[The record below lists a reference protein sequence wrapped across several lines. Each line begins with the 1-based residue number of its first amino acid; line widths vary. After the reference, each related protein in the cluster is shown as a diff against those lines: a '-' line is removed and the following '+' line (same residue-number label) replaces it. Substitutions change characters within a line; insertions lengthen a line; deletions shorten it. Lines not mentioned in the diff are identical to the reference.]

1 MSSLTRTARLQSV
14 LVPLLALAWLPQQA
28 HAHRP
33 VFNKDA
39 ATSSTTAI
47 RLTEPHISQVVYRE
61 ITEKS
66 SEIWLSFE
74 VSEGFELYIQIG
86 VPVIDRLKKFR
97 PAMVVIG
104 PGLDREAVP
113 FEIPKATG
121 TTVFK
126 TSEVSKPRFFNEHFT
141 DTQSW
146 ILWTETVP
154 LPKPGRY
161 YLVAFSPDKQTGK
174 LWLSIGKKE
183 SFKAE
188 HWEQFPTWR
197 KLIRKFHEVK

>member
-1 MSSLTRTARLQSV
+1 L
-14 LVPLLALAWLPQQA
+14 WFPQQV

-33 VFNKDA
+33 VFTEDA
-39 ATSSTTAI
+39 ATSSATAI

-61 ITEKS
+61 IAKNS
-66 SEIWLSFE
+66 SEIWLTFE
-74 VSEGFELYIQIG
+74 VPEDFELYIQIG

-104 PGLDREAVP
+104 PGLDKEAAP
-113 FEIPKATG
+113 FEVPKDTG
-121 TTVFK
+121 AKIFK

-141 DTQSW
+141 GTQSW
-146 ILWTETVP
+146 ILRTETVP
-154 LPKPGRY
+154 LPKSGRY
-161 YLVAFSPDKQTGK
+161 YLVAYSPDKQTGK

-188 HWEQFPTWR
+188 HWQQFPTWR

>member
-1 MSSLTRTARLQSV
+1 MSRLPRHARLQSV
-14 LVPLLALAWLPQQA
+14 LLPLLALVWFPQQVL
-28 HAHRP
+28 AHRP
-33 VFNKDA
+33 VFTEDA
-39 ATSSTTAI
+39 AASSATAI

-66 SEIWLSFE
+66 SEVWLSFE
-74 VSEGFELYIQIG
+74 VPEDFGLYIQIG
-86 VPVIDRLKKFR
+86 VPVIDRLEKFR

-113 FEIPKATG
+113 FEIPKDTG
-121 TTVFK
+121 AKVFT
-126 TSEVSKPRFFNEHFT
+126 TSEVAKPRFFNEHFT
-141 DTQSW
+141 GTKSW
-146 ILWTETVP
+146 ILRTETVP
-154 LPKPGRY
+154 LPKSGRY
-161 YLVAFSPDKQTGK
+161 YLVAYSPDKETGK

>member
-1 MSSLTRTARLQSV
+1 MSHLPRTARLQSV
-14 LVPLLALAWLPQQA
+14 LLPLLALAWFPQQL

-33 VFNKDA
+33 VFTKDA
-39 ATSSTTAI
+39 ATSSATAI
-47 RLTEPHISQVVYRE
+47 PLTEPHISQVVYRE

-66 SEIWLSFE
+66 SEIWLSFDVPE
-74 VSEGFELYIQIG
+74 DFELYIQIG

-104 PGLDREAVP
+104 PGLDSETVP

-121 TTVFK
+121 TKVF
-126 TSEVSKPRFFNEHFT
+126 TTTEVSKPRFFNEHFT
-141 DTQSW
+141 GTQSW
-146 ILWTETVP
+146 ILRTETVP

-161 YLVAFSPDKQTGK
+161 YLVAYSPDKQTGK

-188 HWEQFPTWR
+188 HWQQFPTWR

>member
-1 MSSLTRTARLQSV
+1 MSLLRRPGRRQSV
-14 LVPLLALAWLPQQA
+14 LLPLLALLWCPQQVR
-28 HAHRP
+28 AHRP
-33 VFNKDA
+33 VFTEDA
-39 ATSSTTAI
+39 ATSSGTAI

-74 VSEGFELYIQIG
+74 VPEDFELYIQIG
-86 VPVIDRLKKFR
+86 VPVIDRFNKFR

-104 PGLDREAVP
+104 PGLNREAVP

-121 TTVFK
+121 TKVFA
-126 TSEVSKPRFFNEHFT
+126 TGEVSKPRFFNEHFT
-141 DTQSW
+141 GNQSW
-146 ILWTETVP
+146 ILRTETVP

-161 YLVAFSPDKQTGK
+161 YLVAYSPDKETGK

-188 HWEQFPTWR
+188 HWQQFPTWR